1 MIYSGVTGV
10 LYFTHSG
17 MVKAIEADSFHNTAN
32 DKGLSTVVEKWLGRT
47 IKKKRTW
54 QTLLD
59 VAKKLGDHEMLK
71 YLDKN
76 GISSKRIILCCNS
89 S

>member
-1 MIYSGVTGV
+1 MYTCVFILYTSGE
-10 LYFTHSG
+10 
-17 MVKAIEADSFHNTAN
+17 VKAIEADCFHDTTN
-32 DKGLSTVVEKWLGRT
+32 DKALSVVVEIWLGRT

-59 VAKKLGDHEMLK
+59 VAKKLGDHEMSK

-76 GISSKRIILCCNS
+76 GISSK
-89 S
+89 

>member
-1 MIYSGVTGV
+1 
-10 LYFTHSG
+10 
-17 MVKAIEADSFHNTAN
+17 MVRAIAANSFYTVAN
-32 DKGLSTVVEKWLGRT
+32 DKALSVVVEKWLGRT

-76 GISSKRIILCCNS
+76 GISSK
-89 S
+89 